1 MNGFLRTIA
10 PILGETLKE
19 SLEVTLLVL
28 LMMSL
33 VEAFDTFSGGRIF
46 RGLRRS
52 GRGQILV
59 SGLLGS
65 IPGCAGGF
73 AAVSLY
79 THRMVSFGALLAMMV
94 ATAGDEAFL
103 MLAMFPR
110 NALGLLGIL
119 LGLGIVLGWAADR
132 MGIGRSLPTERCRE
146 PFCAE
151 GEDGEEKPESFKEF
165 FREHIWHHIIRKH
178 LPGIFGWT
186 FGIMLAF
193 GLLGHYFDLETWV
206 GNNPVVMVLLATA
219 VGFIPE
225 SGPHIA
231 FVTLFANGV
240 IPFPVLLAN
249 SISQDGHASLPLLA
263 ESRKAFFLAKAV
275 KAVPAI
281 LIPLAL
287 LLF

>member
-1 MNGFLRTIA
+1 MTRLHKLF
-10 PILGETLKE
+10 TL
-19 SLEVTLLVL
+19 S
-28 LMMSL
+28 
-33 VEAFDTFSGGRIF
+33 
-46 RGLRRS
+46 
-52 GRGQILV
+52 
-59 SGLLGS
+59 
-65 IPGCAGGF
+65 
-73 AAVSLY
+73 
-79 THRMVSFGALLAMMV
+79 
-94 ATAGDEAFL
+94 
-103 MLAMFPR
+103 
-110 NALGLLGIL
+110 
-119 LGLGIVLGWAADR
+119 
-132 MGIGRSLPTERCRE
+132 
-146 PFCAE
+146 
-151 GEDGEEKPESFKEF
+151 
-165 FREHIWHHIIRKH
+165 KH

>member
-1 MNGFLRTIA
+1 MNGDLRPIA
-10 PILGETLKE
+10 GILGETLKE

-33 VEAFDTFSGGRIF
+33 VEAFDVFSGGRIF
-46 RGLRRS
+46 RRLKRS

-59 SGLLGS
+59 SALLGS

-110 NALGLLGIL
+110 KALLLLGIL
-119 LGLGIVLGWAADR
+119 LGLGLILGWAADR
-132 MGIGRSLPTERCRE
+132 LGIGRNLATEKCGE

-151 GEDGEEKPESFKEF
+151 EEAEEEKPESVRAF
-165 FREHIWHHIIRKH
+165 FTDHLWHHIILKH

-186 FGIMLAF
+186 FGIMLLF
-193 GLLGHYFDLETWV
+193 GLLDHYFDLETWI
-206 GNNPVVMVLLATA
+206 GENPVLMVLFATA

-231 FVTLFANGV
+231 FVTLFAGGV

-275 KAVPAI
+275 KAVPAV
-281 LIPLAL
+281 LIPLAM

>member
-110 NALGLLGIL
+110 KALGLLGIL

-132 MGIGRSLPTERCRE
+132 LDIGRSLPTERCRE

>member
-110 NALGLLGIL
+110 KALGLLGIL

-132 MGIGRSLPTERCRE
+132 LDIGRSLPTERCRE

-151 GEDGEEKPESFKEF
+151 GEDGEEKPESIKEF
-165 FREHIWHHIIRKH
+165 FREHLWHHIIRKH

>member
-1 MNGFLRTIA
+1 MNGFLRAIA

-110 NALGLLGIL
+110 KALGLLGIL

-132 MGIGRSLPTERCRE
+132 LDIGRSLPTERCRE

-165 FREHIWHHIIRKH
+165 FREHLWHHIIRKH

>member
-110 NALGLLGIL
+110 KALGLLGIL

-132 MGIGRSLPTERCRE
+132 LDIGRSLPTERCRE

-275 KAVPAI
+275 KVVPAI